1 MATLFTEGSTV
12 TFGINDSP
20 IGNAIVESETIKRGS
35 RVTMIHDANGFPTG
49 KTVVR
54 DFDTVTLKLQL
65 TGVAGPSLSIGST
78 ITLTGDAKVY
88 MVTEASAV
96 YTQGAYAYQNVVA
109 TINVASIT

>member
-1 MATLFTEGSTV
+1 MSTLFTEGSTV

-20 IGNAIVESETIKRGS
+20 IGNAIVESEQIKRGA
-35 RVTMIHDANGFPTG
+35 RTTMIHDANGFPTG

-65 TGVAGPSLSIGST
+65 TGAVGPSIAIGNT
-78 ITLTGDAKVY
+78 ITLGDGKVY

-96 YTQGAYAYQNVVA
+96 YTQGAYAYQNIVA